1 MPSAADLEALGRARR
16 PPALPRRVREFG
28 APDSHILPAIPESAG
43 TARRLAG
50 HFLGDQHPAADA
62 VILCVSELVTNAIEH
77 SLSAVPG
84 GTVTVTFCASAR
96 EILVQVRDDGGRA
109 APQVRELGPESE
121 HGRGLQLVAALT
133 DRWGS
138 AAGPEGRVT
147 WCRLPVRQGG
157 PGSVG
162 TSEPT
167 TAVPQNPRPQ

>member
-16 PPALPRRVREFG
+16 PPALPRGVREFG
-28 APDSHILPAIPESAG
+28 APDSLVVPAIPVSAG
-43 TARRLAG
+43 TGRRLG
-50 HFLGDQHPAADA
+50 GQFLGDQHPAGDG

-84 GTVTVTFCASAR
+84 ATVTVTFCASAR
-96 EILVQVRDDGGRA
+96 EVLVQVRDDGGRA

-147 WCRLPVRQGG
+147 WCRL
-157 PGSVG
+157 SVARRTPASPG
-162 TSEPT
+162 TSGPN
-167 TAVPQNPRPQ
+167 TAVPENPKSQ